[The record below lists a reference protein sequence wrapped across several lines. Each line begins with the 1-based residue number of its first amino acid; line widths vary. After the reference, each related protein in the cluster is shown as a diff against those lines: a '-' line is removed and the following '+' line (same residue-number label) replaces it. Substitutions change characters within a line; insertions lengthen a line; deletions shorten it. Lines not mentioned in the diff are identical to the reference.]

1 MNKKYISF
9 NHKYYAFDMER
20 VMAFCSASTNEEKN
34 IETTITH
41 VYDDSINDNDGI
53 SREKTIF
60 NPVTK
65 TAITVNKPISK
76 EVREVKSNCN
86 GNFNSIRY
94 DFIKL
99 IINTII
105 ETQVYNDGTLVIQE
119 DETDLSLGQKL
130 CFNTLIKE
138 NLLVEIKNENA

>member
-1 MNKKYISF
+1 MNSKYISF
-9 NHKYYAFDMER
+9 NHKYYAFDMEK
-20 VMAFCSASTNEEKN
+20 VISFCSMSTNGEKN

-41 VYDDSINDNDGI
+41 VYDDSIDNNDGI
-53 SREKTIF
+53 THEKTIF

-65 TAITVNKPISK
+65 TAITINKPISK

-86 GNFNSIRY
+86 GNFNNIRY
-94 DFIKL
+94 DFIKT

-105 ETQVYNDGTLVIQE
+105 DTQVYNDGTLVIQE
-119 DETDLSLGQKL
+119 DENDLSLGQKL